1 MKKFIALLL
10 AFLLVISLT
19 GCKGSD
25 YKQAMELYAN
35 DDYAEA
41 LAIFTELGDYKDSS
55 SMVSKCKY
63 AMAQQLMLDGD
74 YEGALVIFEELGDYK
89 DSAESLK
96 ECYYQRALR
105 LVAEQQYDAA
115 EEIFAMLGNY
125 KDSANY
131 ANGIGLYVFMNYI
144 SEHGR
149 LTPADLLYRH
159 TGTITVKDGCLRVE
173 IANGLFTVK
182 LVIYPGRTTADLYAE
197 ELLELGLSKVH
208 DTAYEKWDIS
218 QYQKG
223 DIISWDEYDAYC
235 SGRDYWGNY
244 NGSTSLESLRGGTGA
259 NQITALIDCLYK
271 GLESCGLG
279 ITMADLGFAS
289 YSP

>member
-1 MKKFIALLL
+1 MKKLCILLL

-35 DDYAEA
+35 DDYAAA

-74 YEGALVIFEELGDYK
+74 YEGALVLFEELGDYK

-149 LTPADLLYRH
+149 LTPAELLYNH
-159 TGTITVKDGCLRVE
+159 TGTITVKDGCLCVE
-173 IANGLFTVK
+173 TTNSFYSVK
-182 LVIYPGRTTADLYAE
+182 LVLYPGRTTADLSGHFEMVMGYYE
-197 ELLELGLSKVH
+197 IVDS
-208 DTAYEKWDIS
+208 AYKSLDIS

-223 DIISWDEYDAYC
+223 DVISWDTYDAYC

-244 NGSTSLESLRGGTGA
+244 TGA
-259 NQITALIDCLYK
+259 TSVYALTGESGANLVLALMDCIHK

>member
-25 YKQAMELYAN
+25 YKQAMDLYAN
-35 DDYAEA
+35 DDYAAA

-74 YEGALVIFEELGDYK
+74 YEGALVLFEELGDYK

-131 ANGIGLYVFMNYI
+131 AGSMSLCVFMNYI

-149 LTPADLLYRH
+149 LTPTDLLYNH
-159 TGTITVKDGCLRVE
+159 TGKITVKDGCLHVE
-173 IANGLFTVK
+173 ITNTLAAVELI
-182 LVIYPGRTTADLYAE
+182 IYPGRTTADLYVE
-197 ELLELGLSKVH
+197 FSLDEFSLEDTH
-208 DTAYEKWDIS
+208 ETAYAKWDFS
-218 QYQKG
+218 RYQKG
-223 DIISWDEYDAYC
+223 DIISWDTYHAE
-235 SGRDYWGNY
+235 
-244 NGSTSLESLRGGTGA
+244 GSTGVRFLGGGTGA
-259 NQITALIDCLYK
+259 NQITALTDCLYK

>member
-10 AFLLVISLT
+10 TFLLVISLT

-35 DDYAEA
+35 DDYAAA
-41 LAIFTELGDYKDSS
+41 LAIFT
-55 SMVSKCKY
+55 
-63 AMAQQLMLDGD
+63 
-74 YEGALVIFEELGDYK
+74 ELGDYK

-149 LTPADLLYRH
+149 LTPAELLYNP
-159 TGTITVKDGCLRVE
+159 TGTITVK
-173 IANGLFTVK
+173 
-182 LVIYPGRTTADLYAE
+182 
-197 ELLELGLSKVH
+197 
-208 DTAYEKWDIS
+208 
-218 QYQKG
+218 
-223 DIISWDEYDAYC
+223 
-235 SGRDYWGNY
+235 
-244 NGSTSLESLRGGTGA
+244 
-259 NQITALIDCLYK
+259 
-271 GLESCGLG
+271 
-279 ITMADLGFAS
+279 
-289 YSP
+289 